1 MARLTSTGIRF
12 ALADTIDS
20 KYWMYPQSTKKLFY
34 QASAPTGWTQD
45 TTHNN
50 KKLRV
55 VSGSGGGS
63 GGSVSFTSAFPNT
76 AKSISVPISGNF
88 ALTSAVTGSTTL
100 TSGQIPEHTHNT
112 LIGGTGGSGANPFSN
127 AGTFV
132 ISGSTATGNMIE
144 SLGGGSHDHPFS
156 GNVVISTSADTTLDL
171 RVQYIDSIICTFN

>member
-55 VSGSGGGS
+55 VSGSGGGF
-63 GGSVSFTSAFPNT
+63 GGSVSFTSAFPST
-76 AKSISVPISGNF
+76 AKSISVPISENL
-88 ALTSAVTGSTTL
+88 ALITAVTGNTTL
-100 TSGQIPEHTHNT
+100 TSGQIPEHTHDS
-112 LIGGTGGSGANPFSN
+112 LQGVTGGSGANPYSN

-132 ISGSTATGNMIE
+132 IAGSTATGGMVE
-144 SLGGGSHDHPFS
+144 SVGGGSHSHPFS
-156 GNVVISTSADTTLDL
+156 GTVGITTTGDTTLDL